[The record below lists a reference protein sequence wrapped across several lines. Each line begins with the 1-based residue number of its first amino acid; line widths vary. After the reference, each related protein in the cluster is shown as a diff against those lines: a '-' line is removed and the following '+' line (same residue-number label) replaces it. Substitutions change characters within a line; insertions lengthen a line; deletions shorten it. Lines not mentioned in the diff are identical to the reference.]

1 MLVIKIKDFLKS
13 TLIDYPGELA
23 VTIFT
28 GGCNFRCS
36 YCQNPELIGND
47 KPDISEDV
55 VFKHLNERKKWLTG
69 VCITGGEP
77 CLQRNL
83 PEFISKIKSLGLKV
97 KLDTNGSNPDL
108 LKQLIDNKLLDYIA
122 MDIKA
127 PLNKYALVANVNVDI
142 NSIRKSVELIKNSGV
157 DYEFR
162 TTIVPKLL
170 SKEDLLQIFEWLKG
184 SKKYYLQQFRPNVV
198 LDKEYEKEKS
208 YKPNELKEFIRI
220 AKPFFQ
226 ICEVRGI

>member
-1 MLVIKIKDFLKS
+1 MLTIKIKDFLKS
-13 TLIDYPGELA
+13 TLIDYPGEIA

-36 YCQNPELIGND
+36 YCQNPELISNNTSNI
-47 KPDISEDV
+47 PEDI
-55 VFKHLNERKKWLTG
+55 VFKHLNDRKKWLTG

-77 CLQRNL
+77 CLQKDL
-83 PEFISKIKSLGLKV
+83 SEFISKIKSMGFKV
-97 KLDTNGSNPDL
+97 KLDTNGTNPAL

-127 PLNKYALVANVNVDI
+127 PLDKYNSVTNVNVDI
-142 NSIRKSVELIKNSGV
+142 NSIKKSVDLIKNSCI

-170 SKEDLLQIFEWLKG
+170 SKEDLIKIFEWVKG
-184 SKKYYLQQFRPNVV
+184 AKKYYLQQFRPNVV
-198 LDKEYEKEKS
+198 LDKKYEKEKS